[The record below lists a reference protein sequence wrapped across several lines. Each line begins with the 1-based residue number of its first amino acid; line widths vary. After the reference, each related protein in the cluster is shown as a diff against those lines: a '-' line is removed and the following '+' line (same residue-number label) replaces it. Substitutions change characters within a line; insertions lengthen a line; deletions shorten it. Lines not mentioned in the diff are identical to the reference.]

1 MGRKYPVLKAMQKET
16 KLFKLILGGVLLLLA
31 VAAFVFEGWQI
42 IPLKRP
48 AVDMYSASPA
58 ELRGQKVFGKVTRVE
73 GAYLVYTDAYGRY
86 DCMEFIVDLGDGTY
100 CAVRAADLK
109 LMRLHRSMVTGKE
122 VKPEVVI
129 EGIMERM
136 DETSQTYYRRFV
148 KRHLGVEKLPEEYNI
163 YIVLDETTIDTDVAK
178 IYRYLWASAVLTVA
192 AIAVFV
198 LANNYSSVSDGK
210 KIIRAAADKEKTAEA
225 LADCWHT
232 AEEFYSVKIDSRF
245 VCWVRGGRVRVVDR
259 SLFTDFYMHPSKR
272 KIIFLSE
279 SKKRSMP
286 VKPFAADIIL
296 NALKEKM

>member
-1 MGRKYPVLKAMQKET
+1 M
-16 KLFKLILGGVLLLLA
+16 
-31 VAAFVFEGWQI
+31 
-42 IPLKRP
+42 
-48 AVDMYSASPA
+48 
-58 ELRGQKVFGKVTRVE
+58 
-73 GAYLVYTDAYGRY
+73 
-86 DCMEFIVDLGDGTY
+86 
-100 CAVRAADLK
+100 
-109 LMRLHRSMVTGKE
+109 
-122 VKPEVVI
+122 
-129 EGIMERM
+129 
-136 DETSQTYYRRFV
+136 
-148 KRHLGVEKLPEEYNI
+148 GVEKLPEEYNI